1 MERRLALKNLLI
13 IAGGTILLPS
23 CLNQDKKVSIP
34 LNHIN
39 VSAEHE
45 ALLAE
50 MVETII
56 PKTDTPGARELGV
69 HQFVLVMIDDC
80 TKKEDQQR
88 FIKELDGVH
97 GLAKKQF
104 NNSFIK
110 STQQQREEL
119 LMRMEKKEFG
129 EKVTSFYE
137 HLKRLTIQGYLK
149 SQYVM
154 TNLLKYELVPGRFH
168 GSHPVTAKTVFV
180 QNG

>member
-1 MERRLALKNLLI
+1 MERRVALKNLLV

-23 CLNQDKKVSIP
+23 CLHQDQKVSIP
-34 LNHIN
+34 LNHIK
-39 VSAEHE
+39 VSGEQE
-45 ALLAE
+45 ALLGE

-56 PKTDTPGARELGV
+56 PKTDTSGAKELGV

-80 TKKEDQQR
+80 TKEEDQQK
-88 FIKELDGVH
+88 FIKGLDEVNS
-97 GLAKKQF
+97 LAQKQF

-110 STQQQREEL
+110 CKPGEREQL
-119 LMRMEKKEFG
+119 LQRMEKKEFG
-129 EKVTSFYE
+129 EDVTSFYE
-137 HLKRLTIQGYLK
+137 RLKKLTIQGYLK